1 VANVA
6 LAQNVQNVVNAVL
19 VQRTTNALQNNL

>member
-19 VQRTTNALQNNL
+19 VQRTTNVLQNNL